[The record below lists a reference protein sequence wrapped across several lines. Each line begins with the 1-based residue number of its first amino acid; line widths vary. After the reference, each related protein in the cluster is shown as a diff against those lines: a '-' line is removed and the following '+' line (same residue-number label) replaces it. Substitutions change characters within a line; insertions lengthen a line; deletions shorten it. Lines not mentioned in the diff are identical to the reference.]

1 MIAMHRVEAELK
13 SRQKLNSSTAASDQI
28 YIDYEL
34 IKEKYDIHIDDS
46 TSNGARPSCIYG
58 NKTNLTNKRQ
68 LFIYNLFTT

>member
-46 TSNGARPSCIYG
+46 TSNGAFMY
-58 NKTNLTNKRQ
+58 LWE
-68 LFIYNLFTT
+68 